1 MTRVV
6 VRALR
11 RGVRIVTDLD
21 QVEIWQTPLGREG
34 WYRGERVTL
43 PRTVGQLREELQNM
57 ADLARRAGKSS
68 EELFG
73 VLYQDVRE
81 DYRALT
87 GEEYRPDSE
96 R

>member
-1 MTRVV
+1 MTKVV
-6 VRALR
+6 VRAVR
-11 RGVRIVTDLD
+11 RGERIVTDLD
-21 QVEIWQTPLGREG
+21 RVEIWQTPLGREG

-43 PRTVGQLREELQNM
+43 PRTVGQLREELRNIEDV
-57 ADLARRAGKSS
+57 AWRAGKSP

-73 VLYQDVRE
+73 VLYREVKE

-87 GEEYRPDSE
+87 GEEYHPDPE